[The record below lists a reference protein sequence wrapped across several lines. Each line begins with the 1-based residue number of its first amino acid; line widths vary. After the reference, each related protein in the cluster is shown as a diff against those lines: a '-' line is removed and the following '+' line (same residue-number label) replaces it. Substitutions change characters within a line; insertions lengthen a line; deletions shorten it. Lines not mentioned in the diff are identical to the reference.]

1 MAAHDDVVKDP
12 EIMAL
17 LEKGDSTVDTAVRK
31 ATYKQAL
38 GLIAERAY
46 TVPLYALTTYYASS
60 KDLDFKA
67 YPDELPRFWEM
78 KWK

>member
-1 MAAHDDVVKDP
+1 VTDP
-12 EIMAL
+12 EIIAL
-17 LEKGDSTVDTAVRK
+17 LEKGETTVDTAARK
-31 ATYKQAL
+31 AAYKQAL

-46 TVPLYALTTYYASS
+46 TVPLFALTTYYVAS
-60 KDLDFKA
+60 KDLEFKA